1 MPDLTI
7 GTVKNSPRIACRPSL
22 PRMSEDGH
30 ENHPKRGVGE
40 RVLLMGACLCVVIA
54 GLRAAGPI
62 IVPVLLA
69 AYMAVLASGPIH
81 WMMRRK
87 VPSWAALTI
96 VLAGVIGGFL
106 LVALLLGSSVRTF
119 SANLPEYE
127 LRMKSLI
134 AGSLAWLEGRGWG
147 VDLSTESLLGYLDP
161 GKLAD
166 FASILVTAI
175 GNLLSDTV
183 FVLLATIFMLAEAA
197 GLPRKLMV
205 AFGPTTKLD
214 RFGGVIGDLQNYL
227 AIKTRI
233 SVTSGVL
240 SGLLC
245 WLVGVDYPLLWGV
258 LAFLLNYVPTLGSV
272 IALTPPTVLAF
283 LLLGWQHGVALL
295 AGYLTIEMVM
305 GNVIEP
311 RVMGKTLGLST
322 LVVFLSLV
330 FWGWIWGP
338 IGMFLSVPLTMV
350 VKILLEHSGDLKWVA
365 VMLGSGAE
373 VRQHLAHDKARL
385 VVPSVAEPAEPGDPA
400 DPIIEIVA
408 PQEETP
414 MLAPEL
420 PPEEFPGDD
429 SDVDPRPG
437 D

>member
-1 MPDLTI
+1 
-7 GTVKNSPRIACRPSL
+7 
-22 PRMSEDGH
+22 MSEDGEAPGH
-30 ENHPKRGVGE
+30 GREASKRGVGE

-54 GLRAAGPI
+54 GLRVAGPI
-62 IVPVLLA
+62 VVPVLLA

-87 VPSWAALTI
+87 VPSWAALTV

-106 LVALLLGSSVRTF
+106 LVGLLLGSSIRTF
-119 SANLPEYE
+119 SANLPAYE
-127 LRMKSLI
+127 QRMKALI
-134 AGSLAWLEGRGWG
+134 GGSLAWLDGQGFG
-147 VDLSTESLLGYLDP
+147 VDLSTDALLGYLDP
-161 GKLAD
+161 GQLAD
-166 FASILVTAI
+166 FASVLVTSI

-197 GLPRKLMV
+197 GLPRKLKV

-214 RFGGVIGDLQNYL
+214 RFGGVIVDLQSYL

-245 WLVGVDYPLLWGV
+245 WLVGVDFPLLWGV

-283 LLLGWQHGVALL
+283 LLLGWQHGLALL
-295 AGYLTIEMVM
+295 GGYLAIEMVM

-350 VKILLEHSGDLKWVA
+350 VKILLEHSGDLKWLA

-373 VRQHLAHDKARL
+373 VREHLAHDKVRSAESAITE
-385 VVPSVAEPAEPGDPA
+385 PSVVE
-400 DPIIEIVA
+400 PIIEIVA
-408 PQEETP
+408 PQEPATTP
-414 MLAPEL
+414 ALEL
-420 PPEEFPGDD
+420 TPNEFPGDD
-429 SDVDPRPG
+429 DSDSDTQSG

>member
-1 MPDLTI
+1 
-7 GTVKNSPRIACRPSL
+7 
-22 PRMSEDGH
+22 MSEDDDAHGR
-30 ENHPKRGVGE
+30 NKASRRGVGE

-54 GLRAAGPI
+54 GLRVAGPVL
-62 IVPVLLA
+62 VPVLLA

-81 WMMRRK
+81 WMMSRK
-87 VPSWAALTI
+87 VPSWAALTV

-106 LVALLLGSSVRTF
+106 LVGLLLGSSIRTF
-119 SANLPEYE
+119 SANLPAYE
-127 LRMKSLI
+127 QRMKSLVG
-134 AGSLAWLEGRGWG
+134 GSLAWLDGRGWG
-147 VDLSTESLLGYLDP
+147 VDLSTDALLGYLDP
-161 GKLAD
+161 GQLAD
-166 FASILVTAI
+166 FASVLVTSI
-175 GNLLSDTV
+175 GNLLSDTM

-197 GLPRKLMV
+197 GLPRKLQV

-214 RFGGVIGDLQNYL
+214 RFGGVITDLQSYL

-245 WLVGVDYPLLWGV
+245 WLVGVDFPLLWGV

-272 IALTPPTVLAF
+272 IALTPPTILAF
-283 LLLGWQHGVALL
+283 LLLGWQHGIALL
-295 AGYLTIEMVM
+295 GGYLAIEMVM

-311 RVMGKTLGLST
+311 RIMGKTLGLST

-350 VKILLEHSGDLKWVA
+350 VKILLEHSGDLKWIA

-373 VRQHLAHDKARL
+373 VREHLAHDKAR
-385 VVPSVAEPAEPGDPA
+385 VTEPSVVE
-400 DPIIEIVA
+400 PIIEVVA
-408 PQEETP
+408 PQEQAP
-414 MLAPEL
+414 MPGPELAPS
-420 PPEEFPGDD
+420 EFPGGD
-429 SDVDPRPG
+429 SDMDDPKPG

>member
-1 MPDLTI
+1 
-7 GTVKNSPRIACRPSL
+7 
-22 PRMSEDGH
+22 MSDDGEAH
-30 ENHPKRGVGE
+30 GRETNTKRGVGE
-40 RVLLMGACLCVVIA
+40 TVLLMGACLCVVIA
-54 GLRAAGPI
+54 GLRVAGPI

-69 AYMAVLASGPIH
+69 AYMAVLASAPIH
-81 WMMRRK
+81 WMMSRK
-87 VPSWAALTI
+87 VPAWAALTV

-106 LVALLLGSSVRTF
+106 LVGLLLGSSIRTF
-119 SANLPEYE
+119 SANLPAYE
-127 LRMKSLI
+127 QRMKLLI
-134 AGSLAWLEGRGWG
+134 GGSLSWLDGMGWG
-147 VDLSTESLLGYLDP
+147 IDLSTDSLLGYLDP
-161 GKLAD
+161 GQLAD
-166 FASILVTAI
+166 FAGILVAAI
-175 GNLLSDTV
+175 GNLLSDTM

-197 GLPRKLMV
+197 GLPRKLQV
-205 AFGPTTKLD
+205 AFGPTTKLE

-283 LLLGWQHGVALL
+283 LLLGWQHGLALL

-350 VKILLEHSGDLKWVA
+350 VKILLEHSGDLKWIA

-373 VRQHLAHDKARL
+373 VREHLAHDKARMSE
-385 VVPSVAEPAEPGDPA
+385 PSVVE
-400 DPIIEIVA
+400 PIIEIVA
-408 PQEETP
+408 PREQAP
-414 MLAPEL
+414 MPAPEL
-420 PPEEFPGDD
+420 PPGEFPGDD
-429 SDVDPRPG
+429 SDDGSKPVD
-437 D
+437 

>member
-1 MPDLTI
+1 
-7 GTVKNSPRIACRPSL
+7 
-22 PRMSEDGH
+22 MSEDGGR

-54 GLRAAGPI
+54 GLRVAGPI

-69 AYMAVLASGPIH
+69 AYMAVLASAPIH
-81 WMMRRK
+81 FMMSRK
-87 VPSWAALTI
+87 VPSWAALTV

-106 LVALLLGSSVRTF
+106 LVGLLLGSSIRTF
-119 SANLPEYE
+119 SANLPAYE
-127 LRMKSLI
+127 QRMKSLI
-134 AGSLAWLEGRGWG
+134 AGSLEWLDGRGWG
-147 VDLSTESLLGYLDP
+147 IDLSTESLLGYFDP
-161 GKLAD
+161 GQLAD
-166 FASILVTAI
+166 FAGILVTSI
-175 GNLLSDTV
+175 GNLLSDTA

-197 GLPRKLMV
+197 GLPRKLMA

-245 WLVGVDYPLLWGV
+245 WIVGVDFPLLWGV

-272 IALTPPTVLAF
+272 IALTPPTILAF
-283 LLLGWQHGVALL
+283 LLLGWQHGIALL

-373 VRQHLAHDKARL
+373 VREHLAHDKARL
-385 VVPSVAEPAEPGDPA
+385 AEASIAE
-400 DPIIEIVA
+400 PIIEIVA
-408 PQEETP
+408 HQEETVMP
-414 MLAPEL
+414 APEL
-420 PPEEFPGDD
+420 PPDEFPGDN
-429 SDVDPRPG
+429 
-437 D
+437 